1 MRINFKI
8 LTDCIGREL
17 GLHEEQRR
25 KVSEKKKQNVKSYT
39 FRKNVLMF
47 KTMNM
52 VISLGIGLNVKKNSA
67 LLGFQHHVTVHFIL
81 FVKILKR
88 GE

>member
-1 MRINFKI
+1 
-8 LTDCIGREL
+8 
-17 GLHEEQRR
+17 
-25 KVSEKKKQNVKSYT
+25 
-39 FRKNVLMF
+39 MF

-52 VISLGIGLNVKKNSA
+52 VISLGIGLNIEKNSA